1 MKLKTALQ
9 YTQESNNGCM
19 GNGVTGISQLWSA
32 WLCSLNSIT
41 FECLFKGKN
50 EFCYLSPQ
58 QKLSDRTSL
67 AVLETLTC
75 SSAFLWATRY
85 EQMYCR
91 TETSGTAGPL
101 GNTKA
106 TSEPRHISCSY
117 PVYWLSFLS
126 WHIQL
131 NINPLIYLDGTL
143 TIETVNILPC
153 SYHEWEIPRI
163 TEIDFGPIHFCGHLR
178 ATKLCSCFQR
188 ENTVC
193 PAQDQCRSVSA
204 AAFRIVG
211 QLLAAN
217 RTVHSRFCWKQMIS
231 WHYILWATVP
241 KGETGSVIYSPSFS
255 PATD

>member
-9 YTQESNNGCM
+9 CTQESNNGCM

-41 FECLFKGKN
+41 FECLLKGKY

-91 TETSGTAGPL
+91 PESECSGTAGPL

-131 NINPLIYLDGTL
+131 NINPLVYLDGTL
-143 TIETVNILPC
+143 TVRDRE
-153 SYHEWEIPRI
+153 
-163 TEIDFGPIHFCGHLR
+163 HFAVFLSWMR
-178 ATKLCSCFQR
+178 DSKKYRNRFWPNSLLWPFMSNKALLLFPTK
-188 ENTVC
+188 
-193 PAQDQCRSVSA
+193 
-204 AAFRIVG
+204 
-211 QLLAAN
+211 
-217 RTVHSRFCWKQMIS
+217 
-231 WHYILWATVP
+231 
-241 KGETGSVIYSPSFS
+241 
-255 PATD
+255 